1 MTTDPLTLRIWIWN
15 EYRLCI
21 PKDFFLGVKWHVAVV
36 DVANAVA
43 WNSLLLF
50 VCSFAAGDCS
60 TCWLFCIGFMLTSLH
75 AKFILSFSPPTTKNT
90 LKFHTF
96 FVIMFCHCYT
106 TTQLFSFFLYNLYFF
121 GITQR
126 LTCMSC
132 ALRDAA
138 TTSSLKIYTFLF
150 RLLYS
155 TKKNI
160 VLF

>member
-15 EYRLCI
+15 EHRLYI
-21 PKDFFLGVKWHVAVV
+21 PKDFFLGVKWHVAIV

-43 WNSLLLF
+43 WNSLLFLLLLLLRLLF
-50 VCSFAAGDCS
+50 VYSFAAGDCS

-96 FVIMFCHCYT
+96 FVIMFCHCYA

-121 GITQR
+121 WHNTKV
-126 LTCMSC
+126 
-132 ALRDAA
+132 D
-138 TTSSLKIYTFLF
+138 
-150 RLLYS
+150 LYELCTPRCS
-155 TKKNI
+155 YNFI
-160 VLF
+160 S